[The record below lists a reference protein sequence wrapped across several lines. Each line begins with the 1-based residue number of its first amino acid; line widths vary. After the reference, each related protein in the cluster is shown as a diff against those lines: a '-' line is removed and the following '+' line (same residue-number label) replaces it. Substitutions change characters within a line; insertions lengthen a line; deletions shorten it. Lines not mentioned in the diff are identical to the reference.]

1 MDVELLL
8 GIFPQV
14 LLDGITLGFMYALIA
29 LGYTMVYGVLEFI
42 NFAHSEIFIF
52 GAFVGVELLLTFKT
66 AGWLDVLPWVV
77 VLVVVLLAG
86 MAASG
91 LLAVLVERT
100 AYRPLRHAPRLIPL
114 ISAIGVSFFP
124 QDTIRLAE
132 SLWRNAFNLVYP
144 SMDALNHR
152 FELTQTIDVSMK
164 SLVVIVAALLML
176 WGLHSLVNRTKVGK
190 AIRAVAEDQAAASLM
205 GINVNR
211 MISLT
216 FLIGGAMGGGAGVLF
231 GMQYSLINPYTGFI
245 PGLKAFTAAV
255 LGGIGNIPGAML
267 GRLLLGILQAFG
279 ASYLSLLTGGALR
292 AEYRD
297 IRGRGPRRHH
307 RGGARRAPGPR
318 LCRLLRGRR
327 LFLGHLRVAPGQS
340 DLRRKRLPAVAV
352 VVLRLPPGRRRRGR
366 RSRHSPGPARA
377 EAPRRLP
384 GPRDPRLRRRHPRAR
399 QQSRQAHQ
407 PDQRSQGHHAH
418 RTTAHLLRPAPAGR
432 RDRPELQRDLPALS
446 LRPRAA
452 DRRRHRARQPAA
464 GGLAHRPGLGGD
476 PRGPDGRAGH
486 GRAARAHE
494 APGLRLRR
502 LLRGGG
508 RRALLGQ
515 ADLHQPGVLHLH
527 GVHRRARHD
536 HPGRHGLHPRR
547 DPRRRRRHHSEPPGP
562 QGLFPLAQ
570 RAPQRGHHD
579 PRLQPRQPAHPARA
593 GQVRAHDLRPHPRAH
608 DDLPAA
614 GHPARA
620 APHARA
626 PGAGGALR

>member
-52 GAFVGVELLLTFKT
+52 GAFVGVELLLTFKA
-66 AGWLDVLPWVV
+66 AGWLDVLPWIV

-114 ISAIGVSFFP
+114 ISAIGISFFL
-124 QDTIRLAE
+124 QDAIRLFE

-144 SMDALNHR
+144 TMDVLNVR

-267 GRLLLGILQAFG
+267 GGLLLGILEAFG
-279 ASYLSLLTGGALR
+279 ASYLSLLTGGAFG
-292 AEYRD
+292 AEYKD
-297 IRGRGPRRHH
+297 IL
-307 RGGARRAPGPR
+307 AFSI
-318 LCRLLRGRR
+318 LILILI
-327 LFLGHLRVAPGQS
+327 F
-340 DLRRKRLPAVAV
+340 
-352 VVLRLPPGRRRRGR
+352 
-366 RSRHSPGPARA
+366 
-377 EAPRRLP
+377 
-384 GPRDPRLRRRHPRAR
+384 
-399 QQSRQAHQ
+399 
-407 PDQRSQGHHAH
+407 
-418 RTTAHLLRPAPAGR
+418 RPKG
-432 RDRPELQRDLPALS
+432 
-446 LRPRAA
+446 
-452 DRRRHRARQPAA
+452 
-464 GGLAHRPGLGGD
+464 
-476 PRGPDGRAGH
+476 
-486 GRAARAHE
+486 
-494 APGLRLRR
+494 
-502 LLRGGG
+502 
-508 RRALLGQ
+508 LLGEI
-515 ADLHQPGVLHLH
+515 V
-527 GVHRRARHD
+527 RERA
-536 HPGRHGLHPRR
+536 
-547 DPRRRRRHHSEPPGP
+547 
-562 QGLFPLAQ
+562 
-570 RAPQRGHHD
+570 
-579 PRLQPRQPAHPARA
+579 
-593 GQVRAHDLRPHPRAH
+593 
-608 DDLPAA
+608 
-614 GHPARA
+614 
-620 APHARA
+620 
-626 PGAGGALR
+626 